1 MLVLSRKTNEALVL
15 EDGAIRIVVL
25 SIQGDQV
32 KLGIEAPRSVPIMR
46 EEIYQAATEN
56 QRAADSVSPEAL
68 GSFTPSRP
76 EDPFPQAKP
85 KSR

>member
-32 KLGIEAPRSVPIMR
+32 KLGIEAPRSVPVMR
-46 EEIYQAATEN
+46 EEIYLAANEN
-56 QRAADSVSPEAL
+56 QRASESVSPDAL
-68 GSFTPSRP
+68 ASFTRSQP
-76 EDPFPQAKP
+76 EDPFPPPKP

>member
-32 KLGIEAPRSVPIMR
+32 KLGIEAPRSVPVMR
-46 EEIYQAATEN
+46 EEIYLAAHEN
-56 QRAADSVSPEAL
+56 QRASAPMSPDAL
-68 GSFTPSRP
+68 TSFTRSQP
-76 EDPFPQAKP
+76 EDPFLPPKP